1 MVKVNG
7 EFDLEWEEGMTVR
20 RLLEKMK
27 FTFPML
33 VVSINGQIVLRDDWD
48 TTLVPD
54 GADVK
59 VLHMVAGG

>member
-7 EFDLEWEEGMTVR
+7 EFDVEWEEGMTVR

>member
-59 VLHMVAGG
+59 VLHMIAGG

>member
-7 EFDLEWEEGMTVR
+7 EFEVEWEEGMTVR

-33 VVSINGQIVLRDDWD
+33 VVSVNGQIVLRDDWD
-48 TTLVPD
+48 TTPVPD
-54 GADVK
+54 GAEVK